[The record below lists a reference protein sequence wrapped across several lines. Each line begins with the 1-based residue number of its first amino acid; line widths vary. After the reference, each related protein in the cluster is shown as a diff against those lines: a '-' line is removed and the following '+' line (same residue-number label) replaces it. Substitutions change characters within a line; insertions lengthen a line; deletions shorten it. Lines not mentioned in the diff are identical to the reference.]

1 MNIPKNVQEYISSLP
16 PNQQKAAINEIMRSQ
31 YSAYKNSPNQVNQQ
45 NMAKPIITKNQELTL
60 PSKFTEEENQE
71 QGNLEMDLQSMLIQY
86 FEKMQ
91 FTEAQAK
98 QFMQE
103 FAKLSDEE
111 KQQVVQEL
119 QQELQG
125 NTEEQ
130 QEMPEEEMQEPQQ
143 QQYAEQQQGQTM
155 KTGGFRNYM
164 NSKKNS
170 MKYQTAGKKPTMDDV
185 VSNINNVSKDIGE
198 LPTSTSKPATVVP
211 TNTSNNKKQVIKL
224 DNRYVEVDVDKD
236 NKPMFGTARV
246 LSDSEKANMNDRYVF
261 QTPITTTNPTT
272 NTQASSGNINEG
284 MVTNAEGMSGTKIS
298 TSKAITKPKTQA
310 TSAKKSAVTANDN
323 SILPNNYGLTRNEGK
338 EVQNIINKHYAQ
350 NSKINVDGKIGSN
363 TIAALKGIAPAL
375 SQEEKQVIESKLS
388 GMMSGMGQQSTPKSG
403 ITPDTSG
410 AKPDSSKAGR
420 NSSYSVTVSDAGKT
434 GTKPKQLDLNKWLDE
449 FQTDANVIGTGLTVG
464 GAGASLIPGGQ
475 VVGVPAM
482 AAGEGIAGLMMVE
495 SETV

>member
-143 QQYAEQQQGQTM
+143 QQQMEQQQGQTM
-155 KTGGFRNYM
+155 
-164 NSKKNS
+164 
-170 MKYQTAGKKPTMDDV
+170 
-185 VSNINNVSKDIGE
+185 
-198 LPTSTSKPATVVP
+198 
-211 TNTSNNKKQVIKL
+211 
-224 DNRYVEVDVDKD
+224 
-236 NKPMFGTARV
+236 
-246 LSDSEKANMNDRYVF
+246 
-261 QTPITTTNPTT
+261 
-272 NTQASSGNINEG
+272 
-284 MVTNAEGMSGTKIS
+284 
-298 TSKAITKPKTQA
+298 
-310 TSAKKSAVTANDN
+310 
-323 SILPNNYGLTRNEGK
+323 
-338 EVQNIINKHYAQ
+338 
-350 NSKINVDGKIGSN
+350 
-363 TIAALKGIAPAL
+363 
-375 SQEEKQVIESKLS
+375 
-388 GMMSGMGQQSTPKSG
+388 
-403 ITPDTSG
+403 
-410 AKPDSSKAGR
+410 
-420 NSSYSVTVSDAGKT
+420 
-434 GTKPKQLDLNKWLDE
+434 
-449 FQTDANVIGTGLTVG
+449 
-464 GAGASLIPGGQ
+464 
-475 VVGVPAM
+475 
-482 AAGEGIAGLMMVE
+482 
-495 SETV
+495 